1 MPCIAPRTLVTA
13 AVSALLTLP
22 LLALPAHLRTSV
34 QTRPLGIDTSHPVLS
49 WQESSVRPGWR

>member
-22 LLALPAHLRTSV
+22 LLALPAHLRTNV
-34 QTRPLGIDTSHPVLS
+34 QTRPLGIDTSHPILS
-49 WQESSVRPGWR
+49 WQESSLRPG